1 MGSSLAEMESL
12 CSFNQGVKYLLRV
25 LDIFTKDARVKKSK
39 AVLYAFIEI
48 VNESKLKPNKL
59 WID

>member
-1 MGSSLAEMESL
+1 MESL